1 MLSRITDRLE
11 EGIISFLLV
20 GMTLLVFIEV
30 VMRFGF
36 NTGFLWIQEL
46 TLLMSAWMVL
56 FGASYGVK
64 VGAHIGVDAVI
75 KLVSPQKRR
84 RLSMIAVI
92 LCLVYCALILY
103 GGWIYLAKVY
113 SIGIELDD
121 MPVQKWAAH
130 SILFIGFLLLSV
142 RFLQLFWN
150 IYTGKASGFNLA
162 DEAAEVLK
170 DAELLKSAEG
180 PAPGG
185 GET

>member
-1 MLSRITDRLE
+1 
-11 EGIISFLLV
+11 
-20 GMTLLVFIEV
+20 MTLLVFIEV

-36 NTGFLWIQEL
+36 NTGFMWMQEL
-46 TLLMSAWMVL
+46 TLHMSAWMVL

-75 KLVSPQKRR
+75 KLVSPEKRR
-84 RLSMIAVI
+84 WLSMIAVI
-92 LCLVYCALILY
+92 LCLVYCVLILY

-113 SIGIELDD
+113 SISIELDD
-121 MPVQKWAAH
+121 MPVQKWVAH
-130 SILFIGFLLLSV
+130 SILFFGFILLSV
-142 RFLQLFWN
+142 RFLQLFRD

-162 DEAAEVLK
+162 DEAANALK
-170 DAELLKSAEG
+170 EAESLRGSEG